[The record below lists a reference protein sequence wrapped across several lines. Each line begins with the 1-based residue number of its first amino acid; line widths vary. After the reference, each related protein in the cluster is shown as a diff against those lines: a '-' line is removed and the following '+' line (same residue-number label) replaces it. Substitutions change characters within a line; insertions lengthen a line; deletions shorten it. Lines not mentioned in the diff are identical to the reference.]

1 LAGARATAPARVR
14 VREVATVRRDLLAD
28 LTGAKRAVAA
38 GREAG
43 RPMAR
48 LDSVVCR
55 LTEQAR
61 QLDVD
66 LLVVAA
72 EPDPLERR
80 GLLAAQADRVALF
93 RRVYGEVRRG
103 VLLAGS
109 TSTGPLLTSMG
120 ADLNDEIFA
129 LGLQA
134 QAYQEPPGL

>member
-93 RRVYGEVRRG
+93 RRACGEVRRG